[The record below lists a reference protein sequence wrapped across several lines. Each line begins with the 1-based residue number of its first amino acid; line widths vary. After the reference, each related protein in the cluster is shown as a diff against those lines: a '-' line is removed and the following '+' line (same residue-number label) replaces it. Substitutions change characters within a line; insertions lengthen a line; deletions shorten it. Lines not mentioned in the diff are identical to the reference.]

1 MRNTI
6 AGNGFIVGKALVLA
20 AAFIMTMP
28 THVSAQPGSRG
39 FGGPQGGGRGGML
52 PGLRALDL
60 TDAQRDQIRSVREQ
74 HHDPA
79 LAQQHRAARQ
89 ALNEA
94 IKTDVVN
101 ESAIRGLAAQLAL
114 FEADAAVQRAYAH
127 SGVLQILTPGQR
139 AELSAL
145 QAQAE
150 EFRERMRPRRREGQ

>member
-1 MRNTI
+1 MSIPHNFDFHH
-6 AGNGFIVGKALVLA
+6 GLLA
-20 AAFIMTMP
+20 AAFMMTMP
-28 THVSAQPGSRG
+28 MHVSAQPGSRG
-39 FGGPQGGGRGGML
+39 FGGPQGGGRGGL

-60 TDAQRDQIRSVREQ
+60 TDAQRDEIRSVREQ

-94 IKTDVVN
+94 IAADVVN

-127 SGVLQILTPGQR
+127 AAVLQILTPDQR
-139 AELSAL
+139 AELTEL